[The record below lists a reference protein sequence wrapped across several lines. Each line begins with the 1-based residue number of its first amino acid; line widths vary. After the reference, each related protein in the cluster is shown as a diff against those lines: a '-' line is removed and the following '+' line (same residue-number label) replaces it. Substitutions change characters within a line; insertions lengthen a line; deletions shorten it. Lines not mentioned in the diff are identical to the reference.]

1 MTEKLNKT
9 KSLGSAAL
17 FVVLGIVLVLVI
29 IFSLVMNMNFTKK
42 SASGPVKELEKGK
55 VPEPVY
61 ETMVKNIKFSLVKA
75 EDKGNTLLYS
85 ESKFSW
91 MKSDCTT
98 TDKFIKV
105 TIGAQNLGTDNTPFD
120 GWEVAELIDSEGRK
134 FYSPDR
140 VKNWIPSESNCRAI
154 LKPNFTPT
162 PCIKIYEVSKKSIG
176 LKVRVSIPNPAQN
189 KKKPEDES
197 FVDLPLY
204 NEKYCWDDSD
214 CDCGLNKYT
223 ADCFLG
229 NKTYVFASVFSV
241 PQVSTTTPSTSSPA
255 SSTLST
261 STLAALQGCYT
272 FCRGVMA
279 EIKIKC
285 LNNECKHVSS
295 P

>member
-1 MTEKLNKT
+1 MKEESNKT
-9 KSLGSAAL
+9 KSSGSATL
-17 FVVLGIVLVLVI
+17 FIVLGIVLVLVI
-29 IFSLVMNMNFTKK
+29 VFGLVMKMNFTKK
-42 SASGPVKELEKGK
+42 SASEPVEEFKKGK

-61 ETMVKNIKFSLVKA
+61 ETMVKNIKFNFVKV
-75 EDKGNTLLYS
+75 EDKGNILPYS

-91 MKSDCTT
+91 MKNDCTT

-105 TIGAQNLGTDNTPFD
+105 TISAQNLGTDNTLFQ

-134 FYSPDR
+134 FYSADR
-140 VKNWIPSESNCRAI
+140 AKNWIPSESNCGAI

-162 PCIKIYEVSKKSIG
+162 PCVKIYEVSKKSIG
-176 LKVRVSIPNPAQN
+176 LKVRVSIPNPVQN

-223 ADCFLG
+223 GDCFLG
-229 NKTYVFASVFSV
+229 NRTYMFASIFSV
-241 PQVSTTTPSTSSPA
+241 PQLSTTTPSTSSSA

-261 STLAALQGCYT
+261 STLVALQGCYT

-285 LNNECKHVSS
+285 LNNECKQISS